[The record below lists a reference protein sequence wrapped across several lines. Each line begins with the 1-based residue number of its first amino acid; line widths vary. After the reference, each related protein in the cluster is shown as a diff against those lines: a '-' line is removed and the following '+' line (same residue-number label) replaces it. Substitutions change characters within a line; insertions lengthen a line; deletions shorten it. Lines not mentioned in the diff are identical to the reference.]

1 MQIVRTLLII
11 LVVVAIAVFSSFNWQ
26 PIEVNL
32 WEDII
37 WETKMPMLVIVA
49 FIGGLLPMWLYHRSV
64 IWSLGR
70 RMRSLENSIKSNAMA
85 RRPEPSAHSAQ
96 PAPQPAPAA
105 STTASHEAA
114 PKTVSDVAKSE
125 DSISSLAKGGSDLN
139 P

>member
-11 LVVVAIAVFSSFNWQ
+11 LVVAAMAIFSSFNWQ

-32 WEDII
+32 WEDIV

-64 IWSLGR
+64 TWSLGR
-70 RMRSLENSIKSNAMA
+70 RMRSLENSIKSNAIA
-85 RRPEPSAHSAQ
+85 RRPEPST
-96 PAPQPAPAA
+96 PAPQPTPAA
-105 STTASHEAA
+105 STTAGQDAA